1 MNQESLILKHIR
13 KNGSISQREAI
24 MDYSIQ
30 SLTARIHKL
39 RQLGYKIK
47 TVQKTHPVT
56 GQKYARYVL

>member
-1 MNQESLILKHIR
+1 MTQEELILQHIR

-30 SLTARIHKL
+30 SLTARIHTL
-39 RQLGYKIK
+39 RKRGYKVK
-47 TVQKTHPVT
+47 TKQKVHPVT